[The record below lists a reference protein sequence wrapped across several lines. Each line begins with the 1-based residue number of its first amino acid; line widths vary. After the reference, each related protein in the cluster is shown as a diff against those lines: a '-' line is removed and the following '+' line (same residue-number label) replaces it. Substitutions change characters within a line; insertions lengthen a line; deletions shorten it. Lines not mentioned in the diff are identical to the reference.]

1 LCDLAAAEKGL
12 AKNVSKGFGGV
23 GPFSQKG
30 LTRRRQRPS
39 YSSHLTNLHIFWSF
53 YPLIGC
59 VLLGAFLLLAGM
71 CRPLREALEKKF
83 FL

>member
-1 LCDLAAAEKGL
+1 MMALGAYLVLLEM
-12 AKNVSKGFGGV
+12 FIHIT
-23 GPFSQKG
+23 FSPVH
-30 LTRRRQRPS
+30 TV
-39 YSSHLTNLHIFWSF
+39 FWSL